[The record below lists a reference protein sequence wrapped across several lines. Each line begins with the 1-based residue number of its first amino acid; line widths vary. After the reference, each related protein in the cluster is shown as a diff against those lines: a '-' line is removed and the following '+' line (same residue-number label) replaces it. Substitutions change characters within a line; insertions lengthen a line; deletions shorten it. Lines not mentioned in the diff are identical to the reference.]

1 MDMFVMKAHLLKV
14 RKYRVNIR
22 KISLIYALDTHLMS
36 KRNMDRHNLTY
47 MMYFLA
53 VFALKTAIS
62 GHYGRIRAQNGL
74 TECLIR
80 AIMPKVLAKV
90 L

>member
-1 MDMFVMKAHLLKV
+1 MDMFVIDSHLSKI

-22 KISLIYALDTHLMS
+22 KINLIYALDTHLMS
-36 KRNMDRHNLTY
+36 KMNMDRHNLAY
-47 MMYFLA
+47 MMHFLA

-62 GHYGRIRAQNGL
+62 GRYGRIHAQNGL

-80 AIMPKVLAKV
+80 AIMPKVLTKV

>member
-1 MDMFVMKAHLLKV
+1 MDMFVMNSHLLEV

-22 KISLIYALDTHLMS
+22 IISIIYALDTHLMS
-36 KRNMDRHNLTY
+36 KINMDRHNLAY
-47 MMYFLA
+47 MMHFLA

-62 GHYGRIRAQNGL
+62 GHYGRTQAQNGL